1 MVLFV
6 VLSVVTSETVVVF
19 PVGVVVTSGT
29 VGIFAVVTMV
39 ATGPLSVCNIVNTIT
54 HTASLQLAQV
64 APIPRTGKRATEMS
78 SNT

>member
-1 MVLFV
+1 M
-6 VLSVVTSETVVVF
+6 LSVVTSETVVVF

-39 ATGPLSVCNIVNTIT
+39 AKGPLSVCNIVNTIT
-54 HTASLQLAQV
+54 HTASLQLVTGARNPKQ
-64 APIPRTGKRATEMS
+64 GKRAPKMS